1 MSGALWA
8 LAAGAGFGLFQ
19 SFNRQAVRGMNVYF
33 ATFVQLA
40 VSALILAMIA
50 VLTED
55 LNSLFTAPLRAHFYF
70 VAAGFFHFLI
80 GWTFL
85 NASQKKIGAAR
96 TSPLIGTNPVFGTVI
111 AAVTLRELPS
121 LLELA
126 GVGVIVVGAY
136 LISSENLD
144 SNNVNGYS
152 NSKSLNSIL
161 QASWLG
167 LSAAFF
173 WALSPIFIRLG
184 LKDLPSP
191 LLGVTIGVTASALA
205 YGMILLWQRRQ
216 WMNLPITGE
225 AWTYKLLAGILV
237 GLSTWMRWVALD
249 LTSVAAVLALSMISV
264 PTVIVL
270 SPLISGKHLE
280 RVTTILVTGTTM
292 ILGGTLLLILN
303 P

>member
-8 LAAGAGFGLFQ
+8 LAAGVGFGLFQ
-19 SFNRQAVRGMNVYF
+19 SFNRQAVRGMNVYV

-40 VSALILAMIA
+40 VSAVILAVIS

-55 LNSLFTAPLRAHFYF
+55 LNLLFNAPLKVYLYF

-85 NASQKKIGAAR
+85 NASQKKIGASR
-96 TSPLIGTNPVFGTVI
+96 TSPLIGTNPVFAAVI
-111 AAVTLRELPS
+111 AALTLKEFPTW
-121 LLELA
+121 LELI
-126 GVGVIVVGAY
+126 GIGIIVVGAY

-144 SNNVNGYS
+144 SENQNG
-152 NSKSLNSIL
+152 KPRTWAVIL
-161 QASWLG
+161 ETSWLG

-173 WALSPIFIRLG
+173 WALSPIVIRLG

-191 LLGVTIGVTASALA
+191 LLGVTIGVTASAVA
-205 YGMILLWQRRQ
+205 YGIILLFQRKQ
-216 WMNLPITGE
+216 WLTEPITSE
-225 AWTYKLLAGILV
+225 TWVYKLIAGVLV

-249 LTSVAAVLALSMISV
+249 LAPVAVVLALSMISA
-264 PTVIVL
+264 PTVLVL

-280 RVTTILVTGTTM
+280 RVTTLLLFGTGL
-292 ILGGTLLLILN
+292 ILGGALLLIFI
-303 P
+303 